1 MLDQSP
7 KMAQHASPPV
17 RTGAGDISERELSR
31 EWYSLSTTP
40 TARVQ
45 PAHPRKQVH
54 SVPVSKFGRGQAP
67 GRNLHRI
74 RSCLEELS
82 KPPPPPRVAHKA
94 ASLEDLTPSKK
105 LAKRRKEAEG
115 AVSGAGRCLGPRVLA
130 EEQAAAR
137 VARFMLLAAWRRR
150 RHDLRCLRKTLEVQ
164 VSSSE
169 RLRVQ
174 VWALKSLLEADG
186 GKLRLGLRELQRLK
200 QLLHDRDAEKALL
213 EKEKRALEGD
223 VSAAE
228 DRASEMSI
236 GWRNCRN
243 ELEAAGAAARA
254 LERALALQLSA
265 QAELAAQRDAA
276 TQSVSRLGGEVRR
289 CEALLGALQAEASAL
304 CAQLADKQRALD
316 AAALQLHAERQAR
329 GRGAG
334 ARLRLAA
341 RLALA
346 QRAAGQQRAAQA
358 RLEAELAQRDH
369 QLVEARARWLPH
381 PLLRLAECAR
391 CLLRPRCSFRDV
403 FIWSLLAARRGC

>member
-1 MLDQSP
+1 MLEQSP

-31 EWYSLSTTP
+31 EWYSLSSTP

-67 GRNLHRI
+67 GRNLQRI

-94 ASLEDLTPSKK
+94 ASLEDLTPSKRI
-105 LAKRRKEAEG
+105 AKRRKEIENG
-115 AVSGAGRCLGPRVLA
+115 VSVRCAGPRGLA

-137 VARFMLLAAWRRR
+137 VARFMLLTAWRRR

-174 VWALKSLLEADG
+174 VWALKSLLEADS
-186 GKLRLGLRELQRLK
+186 GKLRLALKELQRLK
-200 QLLHDRDAEKALL
+200 QLLHDREAEKALL
-213 EKEKRALEGD
+213 EREKRALEGD

-243 ELEAAGAAARA
+243 ELEAANVAARA

-265 QAELAAQRDAA
+265 QADLAAQRDVA
-276 TQSVSRLGGEVRR
+276 TQSVSRLEDEVRR
-289 CEALLGALQAEASAL
+289 REAVLGALQTEASAL
-304 CAQLADKQRALD
+304 CDQLADKQRELD
-316 AAALQLHAERQAR
+316 AAALQIHTEHQAR
-329 GRGAG
+329 LRSSGM
-334 ARLRLAA
+334 RLRLAA
-341 RLALA
+341 RLALTLRGA
-346 QRAAGQQRAAQA
+346 EEQRASRA
-358 RLEAELAQRDH
+358 RLEAELAQRDR

-381 PLLRLAECAR
+381 PLLRLAQYAR
-391 CLLRPRCSFRDV
+391 CLLRRRSSFRDV
-403 FIWSLLAARRGC
+403 FIWSLLPARHGC